1 MLCDKESILRQ
12 LVLSTVSGILC
23 IAVHFNSISK
33 CRIILKQF
41 NENAAT
47 FLRDDSAAQAA

>member
-12 LVLSTVSGILC
+12 LVLSTASGILC